1 MRVVISRARLAA
13 AGLAIAAVTI
23 IALAAFVLIDLT
35 RQAQLNAEVVVA
47 QEVKDHLYALRAA
60 LQELRSASRL
70 GARTGDAQ
78 AFRNIERRALDV
90 ETELHSIDAHARAM
104 VAGANGLA
112 QAAQLLV
119 VHARSVRSVRAALG
133 AASADALSQ
142 QAERLAVD
150 AVAALDRA
158 LAAQTARI
166 SERTGAQ
173 VALAER
179 LRSYVAWLLAGSIAV
194 LVGLFAMYR
203 RVHVREREAQA
214 RIERLAHFDVVTGL
228 PNRSLLS
235 DRLAQEAARAR
246 RGASSFALL
255 AIDLDGFKAVNDTFG
270 HAAGDVVLAEVAVR
284 ARACMRASDTIGRIG
299 GDEFL
304 AILPEA
310 NAAGAVAVADKLRE
324 RLREPYPIPAG
335 TAHLAASVGVSVFPD
350 HGRDSDA
357 LLRAADQALYA
368 AKREGKDLTRLA
380 EALAQR
386 AQPRR
391 QSAD

>member
-104 VAGANGLA
+104 VAGANELA

-119 VHARSVRSVRAALG
+119 VHARSVRSVRGALG
-133 AASADALSQ
+133 GASADALSQ

-158 LAAQTARI
+158 LAAQTERI
-166 SERTGAQ
+166 SERTRAQ

-270 HAAGDVVLAEVAVR
+270 HAAGDAALIHF
-284 ARACMRASDTIGRIG
+284 ARIIQGQIRSGDIPARIG
-299 GDEFL
+299 GEEF
-304 AILPEA
+304 AIWLPKADLETGA
-310 NAAGAVAVADKLRE
+310 RIAERIRIKLGTTAWDWSGRSWPLSASFGVAACPETGRTLRE
-324 RLREPYPIPAG
+324 LPAQ
-335 TAHLAASVGVSVFPD
+335 A
-350 HGRDSDA
+350 DA
-357 LLRAADQALYA
+357 ALYV
-368 AKREGKDLTRLA
+368 AKQGGRNRVE
-380 EALAQR
+380 R
-386 AQPRR
+386 AGR
-391 QSAD
+391 